1 VRLDLERCA
10 LDRDAVM
17 GEMGNRKIG
26 VGLHF
31 TPVHLHRFY
40 AEKYGYARGDL
51 PATEAAGEEMFS
63 LPLYPLLTP
72 GDQERVVATLRAV
85 CASAGA
91 TSVAASRGTTS
102 HA

>member
-1 VRLDLERCA
+1 
-10 LDRDAVM
+10 
-17 GEMGNRKIG
+17 
-26 VGLHF
+26 
-31 TPVHLHRFY
+31 
-40 AEKYGYARGDL
+40 
-51 PATEAAGEEMFS
+51 MFS